1 MMPQPQPSP
10 GRAPPRPAWDRG
22 QGRKAFAPTDADR
35 RIVRLL
41 RAAGVPPAEIARE
54 LGVAERTMRKHLAA
68 EMAYG
73 RAAIVARIGA
83 QVVRKALA
91 GDNAM
96 MVFYLRNHGG
106 DVWQGKLRHEHAGAD
121 GEPVEPPDLIVS
133 FLPVRS

>member
-1 MMPQPQPSP
+1 MPLPQPSP
-10 GRAPPRPAWDRG
+10 GRVLPRPAWDRG

-54 LGVAERTMRKHLAA
+54 LGVAERTMRKHLAT
-68 EMAYG
+68 EMADG

-91 GDNAM
+91 GDNQM
-96 MVFYLRNHGG
+96 MIFYLKNHGG
-106 DVWQGKLRHEHAGAD
+106 DAWRDKLRHEYAGPD
-121 GEPVEPPDLIVS
+121 GESLEPPDLVIS
-133 FLPVRS
+133 FLPARS